1 MAPRKSFKR
10 GDIISRS
17 STRRAKATAE
27 AKKNAPVDVNA
38 KIRKAADSFFGP
50 NFSKNVKKGLD
61 WRPTTKAQRAAAKK
75 QAEAAARKTRAS
87 RKRSDI
93 ITRSTTRRKKK

>member
-1 MAPRKSFKR
+1 MAPRKSYKR

-17 STRRAKATAE
+17 TTRRAKATAE

-50 NFSKNVKKGLD
+50 NFSKNVKKKVCIKNLNEHSKLD
-61 WRPTTKAQRAAAKK
+61 ILY
-75 QAEAAARKTRAS
+75 
-87 RKRSDI
+87 SDLI
-93 ITRSTTRRKKK
+93 V